1 MANKYWAAGVSGN
14 WNDILS
20 WSDFAI
26 GTPAGAAV
34 PGASDAVF
42 FNAASGTVTATLD
55 ISPDI
60 QTLTMTGFT
69 GTLAF
74 GTNTISLNSTG
85 TIFTGA
91 TTMTV
96 TGTPLI
102 ICTDS
107 SATARTITPGVV
119 TEVNSI
125 SFRITAGT
133 GTLGLTAGS
142 YRNLDFTDGVN
153 PTGYGGALTGSTSIS
168 IYGDLKAS
176 TNMTVGAGSGTF
188 TFAATSGTKTINTAG
203 VTFDKPFTFNG
214 VGGTWQLQDALTSG
228 DSRTCTLTNGTLDLN
243 GYTLTTGIFSSSNS
257 NTRVLAF
264 GTGNITLT
272 GVSTTIFNTTTVTG
286 MTITGTP
293 VVDCTATTGT
303 SVQTRTFI
311 AGAHGE
317 SQSISVNINPGT
329 SAVDIFRLATNSGA
343 FKDVTFSSTFTGTI
357 QISNSVIIYGNF
369 DSGGTTV
376 YIGPTVITFAATSG
390 TKTISTSGL
399 AIDAPITFN
408 GVGGTWQL
416 QDALTSGATRTTT
429 LTNGTLDLNGN
440 TLTTGIF
447 SSNNANARTLDFGD
461 VFGNIVITGNNTT
474 VFNTNTA
481 TNLTIV
487 SFGGQKIIFDYAGGV
502 GTRII
507 TGASIATAIQG
518 TNLLDYLVGSG
529 SDIITLTGNCAYNDV
544 DFDAAPSTF
553 IGTLTNSAIFVYNNF
568 SLSSGMTLTAGANAW
583 TFKNTS
589 MFMSSGII
597 LTNLKTIDNPIIFDG
612 IGGSW
617 LFFDALTLGSTR
629 SLTFINGTIRL
640 FAGTTNTVGSFATS
654 GTNAK
659 YLLSTTLGTAATIS
673 AASGTNTVSYL
684 TIQDSYATGG
694 ATWDA
699 LAITNVDAG
708 NNTGWLFSTTPS
720 IGNEI
725 TMRLRSFTQ
734 PRRF

>member
-14 WNDILS
+14 WNNILS

-26 GTPAGAAV
+26 GTPAGALV
-34 PGASDAVF
+34 PGAGDAAI

-55 ISPDI
+55 ISPTV

-74 GTNTISLNSTG
+74 GANTISLNSTG

-96 TGTPLI
+96 TGTPQI
-102 ICTDS
+102 ICTNS
-107 SATARTITPGVV
+107 SATARTITPTAV
-119 TEVNSI
+119 TEANSI

-133 GTLGLTAGS
+133 GGLTLS
-142 YRNLDFTDGVN
+142 NNSVFRNLDFTDGTN
-153 PTGYGGALTGSTSIS
+153 PTGYAGLLGNPILT
-168 IYGDLKAS
+168 IYGNFKAS
-176 TNMTVGAGSGTF
+176 TGMTKTAGTGTF
-188 TFAATSGTKTINTAG
+188 TFAATSGTKTITTAA
-203 VTFDKPFTFNG
+203 VVFDNPFTFNG
-214 VGGTWQLQDALTSG
+214 VGGS
-228 DSRTCTLTNGTLDLN
+228 
-243 GYTLTTGIFSSSNS
+243 
-257 NTRVLAF
+257 
-264 GTGNITLT
+264 
-272 GVSTTIFNTTTVTG
+272 
-286 MTITGTP
+286 
-293 VVDCTATTGT
+293 
-303 SVQTRTFI
+303 
-311 AGAHGE
+311 
-317 SQSISVNINPGT
+317 
-329 SAVDIFRLATNSGA
+329 
-343 FKDVTFSSTFTGTI
+343 
-357 QISNSVIIYGNF
+357 
-369 DSGGTTV
+369 
-376 YIGPTVITFAATSG
+376 
-390 TKTISTSGL
+390 
-399 AIDAPITFN
+399 
-408 GVGGTWQL
+408 WQL
-416 QDALTSGATRTTT
+416 QDALTSGAGRTTT
-429 LTNGTLDLNGN
+429 LTNGALDLNGN

-447 SSNNANARTLDFGD
+447 SSSNANARTLDFGD

-481 TNLTIV
+481 TNLTII

-502 GTRII
+502 GTRTI

-544 DFDAAPSTF
+544 DFNAVPSTF
-553 IGTLTNSAIFVYNNF
+553 TGTLTNSAIFVYNNF

-597 LTNLKTIDNPIIFDG
+597 LTSLKTIDNPIIFDG

-629 SLTFINGTIRL
+629 SLTFTNGAIRL
-640 FAGTTNTVGSFATS
+640 FAGSTNTVGSFVTT
-654 GTNAK
+654 GTTAK
-659 YLLSTTLGTAATIS
+659 YLGSTTLGTQATIS
-673 AASGTNTVSYL
+673 AASGINSVSYL
-684 TIQDSYATGG
+684 TIQDSNATGG
-694 ATWDA
+694 ATFDA